1 MNEVKVVRWCNVI
14 CCAVAMLISLLGIN
28 IVTMNTFAFA
38 IRCAGPFAA
47 YGLGMVVPK
56 ATKHSGQISIITGTV
71 GVVFWQILS
80 GGNFYL
86 GVLPVVFGCAV
97 GTVTFF
103 IVNAV
108 EWKKGIGSAPSAFIE
123 D

>member
-1 MNEVKVVRWCNVI
+1 
-14 CCAVAMLISLLGIN
+14 MLISLLQIN

-47 YGLGMVVPK
+47 YGLGMVVPR
-56 ATKHSGQISIITGTV
+56 ATKHSGQISIVTGTI
-71 GVVFWQILS
+71 GVVVWQILS
-80 GGNFYL
+80 GGDFYL

-103 IVNAV
+103 IVNAI
-108 EWKKGIGSAPSAFIE
+108 EWKLGIDAAPSAFLTE
-123 D
+123 ADKKNKK